1 MGNAYHHLLRSSY
14 TKIPLGF
21 KDVFFVEETPLS
33 FVIVFLEAEDKTF
46 LWIWGLIFFFLEDSD
61 E

>member
-46 LWIWGLIFFFLEDSD
+46 L
-61 E
+61 